1 MAGFESLAVFGTSFL
16 VGLSGAL
23 APGPLLALDIRE
35 STARGFWAG
44 PYIATG
50 HSLLE
55 LLVVVL
61 LAVGLLR
68 FIEGGVAFSVIAICG
83 AIFPLWIGWGM
94 VRQRSRALP
103 TANGGLRRSGH

>member
-35 STARGFWAG
+35 PTARGFWAG

-83 AIFPLWIGWGM
+83 AIFLLWIGWGM

>member
-1 MAGFESLAVFGTSFL
+1 MAAYEALAVFGTSFL

-35 STARGFWAG
+35 STQRGFWAG

-55 LLVVVL
+55 LLVVIL
-61 LAVGLLR
+61 LAIGVLH
-68 FIEGGVAFSVIAICG
+68 FIEKG
-83 AIFPLWIGWGM
+83 P
-94 VRQRSRALP
+94 
-103 TANGGLRRSGH
+103 

>member
-61 LAVGLLR
+61 LAVGLL
-68 FIEGGVAFSVIAICG
+68 
-83 AIFPLWIGWGM
+83 
-94 VRQRSRALP
+94 SRAARRCT
-103 TANGGLRRSGH
+103 TAAAESCTTGTMRKD